1 MGADSF
7 RKYILDLCKEADAQ
21 KNKKFVLFI
30 LGAGHGFVEYGFQT
44 LAANKYDV
52 STDFY
57 ELINVER
64 NMRIACECHS
74 NLYAVVHYAACRDV
88 IKESETYKLT
98 NKSLSRSQLSFPPRQ
113 QVCKETKQQKSLN
126 N

>member
-1 MGADSF
+1 MK
-7 RKYILDLCKEADAQ
+7 RADAE
-21 KNKKFVLFI
+21 KDKKFLLII

-52 STDFY
+52 TRDFY

-88 IKESETYKLT
+88 IKESDTYKLI
-98 NKSLSRSQLSFPPRQ
+98 KQVIQPEPVEFSSQADGL
-113 QVCKETKQQKSLN
+113 
-126 N
+126 

>member
-1 MGADSF
+1 MRPQHLEMGADSF
-7 RKYILDLCKEADAQ
+7 RKYIADLCKEADAQ

-52 STDFY
+52 KRDFY

-64 NMRIACECHS
+64 SMRTTCESHS
-74 NLYAVVHYAACRDV
+74 NIYAVVHYAACRDV
-88 IKESETYKLT
+88 IKESETYKLI
-98 NKSLSRSQLSFPPRQ
+98 KKVIQPEPVQFPSQATGLQRD
-113 QVCKETKQQKSLN
+113 
-126 N
+126 

>member
-7 RKYILDLCKEADAQ
+7 RKYIADLCKEADAQ

-52 STDFY
+52 SSDFY

-64 NMRIACECHS
+64 NIRIACECHS

-88 IKESETYKLT
+88 IKESETYKLI
-98 NKSLSRSQLSFPPRQ
+98 K
-113 QVCKETKQQKSLN
+113 
-126 N
+126 